1 MNLGATLSKRDL
13 VHRQL
18 HDVGATSVIRLKIF
32 DSEGIGNTA
41 RIKPLTL
48 IRDNQRDSPLD
59 FAAAAGPKEQGATRR
74 KTLQP
79 MVRPTGLVR
88 KQANLPRL
96 RT

>member
-1 MNLGATLSKRDL
+1 VNLGASLSKRDL

-18 HDVGATSVIRLKIF
+18 HDVDATSVIRLKIF

-59 FAAAAGPKEQGATRR
+59 FAAAAD
-74 KTLQP
+74 
-79 MVRPTGLVR
+79 V
-88 KQANLPRL
+88 N
-96 RT
+96 